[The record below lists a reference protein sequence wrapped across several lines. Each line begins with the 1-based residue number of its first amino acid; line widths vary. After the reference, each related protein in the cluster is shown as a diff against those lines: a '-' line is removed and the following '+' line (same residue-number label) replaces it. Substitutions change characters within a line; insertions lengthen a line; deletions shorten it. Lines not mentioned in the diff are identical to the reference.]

1 MSVANFSLHCS
12 LMDGWVLLWVISRG
26 VSWIVGILFLECA
39 VRADVRLCP
48 NSSQSAVDYSSQ
60 LWTRCSMVLI

>member
-39 VRADVRLCP
+39 VRAILPRV
-48 NSSQSAVDYSSQ
+48 
-60 LWTRCSMVLI
+60 LWIIPHSCGLGAQWF